1 MNSKEM
7 PKYISIAEKWSL
19 KSKRIFAKR
28 LLEQI
33 IVKRNESSEFDIF
46 KNVLPEIETESPKL
60 SKLMIE
66 DVEDMA
72 AEDLTDG
79 GTDTVDHFLN
89 NGKFNQK
96 NSGYNKVDKS
106 NEETRSSW
114 SSSEEALANC
124 EGAIFNIPLDGST
137 KCHENATFSD
147 MNPIMNNLSY
157 VADSTGTIG
166 TRVFFIFLTFF
177 PPRVHTTIKTC
188 I

>member
-79 GTDTVDHFLN
+79 GADTVDHFLN

-124 EGAIFNIPLDGST
+124 EGAIFTIPLDGST

-157 VADSTGTIG
+157 VADSTGTIW
-166 TRVFFIFLTFF
+166 TQSFLFFFSYFF
-177 PPRVHTTIKTC
+177 PSSSTYYH
-188 I
+188 